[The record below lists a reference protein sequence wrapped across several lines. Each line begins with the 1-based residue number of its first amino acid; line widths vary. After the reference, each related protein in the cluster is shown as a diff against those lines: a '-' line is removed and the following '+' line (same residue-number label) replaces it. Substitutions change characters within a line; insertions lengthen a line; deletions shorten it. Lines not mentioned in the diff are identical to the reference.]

1 MPRRLPGA
9 PAALVDIFRA
19 TCQAGQGD
27 RSPPAPAGA
36 LSGTQLPLSPPPP
49 GSHQQ
54 LLRHLCS
61 GRPSGEAPLRWAV
74 TRAPTAGAE
83 RPLWDREQRELAT
96 CLPRPLLLWGEWGWQ
111 ERRAPCHAVSGGP
124 PAARNQEG
132 SVQAASG
139 RLGFLIPSPAGPR
152 AWDMAKPLP
161 GPTGRPQVLSMRSSS
176 PDPRD

>member
-1 MPRRLPGA
+1 MPAQA
-9 PAALVDIFRA
+9 PSSLGGVGV
-19 TCQAGQGD
+19 AGETG
-27 RSPPAPAGA
+27 S
-36 LSGTQLPLSPPPP
+36 LS
-49 GSHQQ
+49 
-54 LLRHLCS
+54 
-61 GRPSGEAPLRWAV
+61 
-74 TRAPTAGAE
+74 
-83 RPLWDREQRELAT
+83 
-96 CLPRPLLLWGEWGWQ
+96 WG
-111 ERRAPCHAVSGGP
+111 VGGP